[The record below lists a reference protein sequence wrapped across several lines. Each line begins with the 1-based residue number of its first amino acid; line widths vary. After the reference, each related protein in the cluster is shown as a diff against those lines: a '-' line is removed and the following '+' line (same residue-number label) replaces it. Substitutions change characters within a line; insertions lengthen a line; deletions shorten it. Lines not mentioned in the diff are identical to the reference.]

1 MRFLADMGVDIRVV
15 DWLRLHG
22 HDAVHLREHGLHRT
36 VDEVIFAKAVD
47 EDRIVLTFDLD
58 FGDLAVFSRD
68 RPGRVILFR
77 LENART
83 LHVIDR
89 LATVLSASSDAL
101 QRPVIVIV
109 EDTRHRIRYLPIG
122 GPSH

>member
-15 DWLRLHG
+15 DWLRVNG
-22 HDAVHLREHGLHRT
+22 HEAVHLREEGLHRA
-36 VDEVIFAKAVD
+36 VDEVVFAKALD

-58 FGDLAVFSRD
+58 FGDLAVFTRD
-68 RPGRVILFR
+68 HPGRVILFR

-89 LATVLSASSDAL
+89 LATVLSVSSDAL
-101 QRPVIVIV
+101 QHPVIVIV